1 MMLKELMTRHV
12 TPLRPDESVREA
24 LLRMD
29 ACGAGVLPVCEERRL
44 VGLLERRRVE
54 DRGGALPPRV
64 AHRPVREAMSAV
76 AAVGREEEDVRDALR
91 TMRQQGMCT
100 LPVVDRRGELVGMFS
115 LGEQLDT
122 RLRFDRGSRRA
133 RTGT

>member
-1 MMLKELMTRHV
+1 MLLKELMTRHV

-24 LLRMD
+24 LVRMV
-29 ACGAGVLPVCEERRL
+29 ACGGGVLPVCEERRL

-54 DRGGALPPRV
+54 DRGGALAPRI
-64 AHRPVREAMSAV
+64 AHRPVREAMSSV
-76 AAVGREEEDVRDALR
+76 AAVGREEEDVREALR

-100 LPVVDRRGELVGMFS
+100 LPVVDRGGELVGMFS

-122 RLRFDRGSRRA
+122 RLRFDRGGRRA
-133 RTGT
+133 RTGS